1 MFTFF
6 AYQTS
11 IIARDGKNTDIWTFS
26 VTMFFSIIIAV
37 TIRLC
42 VTQKLFNIFNFIS
55 FILLSLILYYAY
67 FWLSNYLSFSKTYL
81 IAEQMHESPI
91 FYLTVILCSG
101 FILVTDLLIET
112 IAVNLMGSPLH
123 YMRRAVNQYNELPDD
138 FERNFDKLMLKKS
151 EKFVREDLKKE
162 ESVAKKREVRMKKLQ
177 EKIDNNRAQERAKKN

>member
-1 MFTFF
+1 
-6 AYQTS
+6 
-11 IIARDGKNTDIWTFS
+11 
-26 VTMFFSIIIAV
+26 
-37 TIRLC
+37 
-42 VTQKLFNIFNFIS
+42 
-55 FILLSLILYYAY
+55 
-67 FWLSNYLSFSKTYL
+67 
-81 IAEQMHESPI
+81 MHESPI